1 MKWLHLSVVVLLLFG
16 GHTLGQEDQKT
27 ASEQASA
34 EISKLLDLP
43 PPPSPKVI
51 EPNSSPARQRPQQG
65 PGWGGLISG
74 KNTAKYIRYRRSSPH
89 SALSNSAFPALVSFR
104 F

>member
-27 ASEQASA
+27 ASEQASS

-43 PPPSPKVI
+43 LPSPKVI